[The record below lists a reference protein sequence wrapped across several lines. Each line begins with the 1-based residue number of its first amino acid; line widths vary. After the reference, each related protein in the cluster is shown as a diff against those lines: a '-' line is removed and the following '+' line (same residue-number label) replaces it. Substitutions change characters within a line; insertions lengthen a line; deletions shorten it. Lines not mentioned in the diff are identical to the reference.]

1 MLPRI
6 TAAPPPHQ
14 IPALESSAEQDVVK
28 SAIPDASIAGV
39 AVKVGVVGLGGV
51 AHRIH
56 LPACRSVPE
65 IEVVGGCDPSADA
78 REAVSKLGVPRTFET
93 IAELLEKTAPDVIIV
108 GTPPSSHFAICDA
121 AFRAGA
127 HVFCEKPFMPDVEQ
141 ADRII
146 EIARERNLLLR
157 VNNQY
162 RFMSFYRDTKD
173 RLDRGE
179 FGRCF
184 YLQAWQQ
191 MFHPPARESNW
202 RSQLTQ
208 YVLYEF
214 GTHALDLA
222 SFFFNAL
229 PVSVNAHIPRARP
242 EFDADVLVHAS
253 LRFPEER
260 LAVFSFNRIS
270 HAPEKYLEMRLDCE
284 HASLRI
290 SLGGVAR
297 VSVEWSRAAR
307 KPIFKAGFLKGG
319 QARAEIDG
327 RTTTYSTS
335 RRGEFASATA
345 EHLRFFLSEMR
356 KPVRS
361 LEGATHA
368 REILN
373 LVFAGYE
380 SASSGETVH
389 L

>member
-1 MLPRI
+1 M
-6 TAAPPPHQ
+6 
-14 IPALESSAEQDVVK
+14 
-28 SAIPDASIAGV
+28 
-39 AVKVGVVGLGGV
+39 GLGGV

-56 LPACRSVPE
+56 LPACHSVKE
-65 IEVVGGCDPSADA
+65 INVVGGCDPSPEA
-78 REAVSKLGVPRTFET
+78 RAAAAKLGVPRTFVT
-93 IAELLEKTAPDVIIV
+93 VTELLRNTSPDVIIV
-108 GTPPSSHFAICDA
+108 GTPPSSHLEICEA
-121 AFRAGA
+121 AFAAGA

-146 EIARERNLLLR
+146 AVARERNLLLR

-162 RFMSFYRDTKD
+162 RFMSFYRETKA

-184 YLQAWQQ
+184 YIQAWQQ
-191 MFHPPARESNW
+191 MFHPPAKESNW

-222 SFFFNAL
+222 SFFFDSL
-229 PVSVNAHIPRARP
+229 PLSLNAHIPRARP
-242 EFDADVLVHAS
+242 EFDADVLVHAA

-260 LAVFSFNRIS
+260 LAVFSFNRIT

-284 HASLRI
+284 LASLRV

-297 VSVEWSRAAR
+297 VSVEWSRSAR
-307 KPIFKAGFLKGG
+307 RPIVKTGFLKGG

-327 RTTTYSTS
+327 TTRTYSSS
-335 RRGEFASATA
+335 RHGEFSSATA

-356 KPVRS
+356 KPQRS
-361 LEGATHA
+361 LEGAMHA
-368 REILN
+368 REILG

-380 SASSGETVH
+380 SARTGETVH
-389 L
+389 FQR